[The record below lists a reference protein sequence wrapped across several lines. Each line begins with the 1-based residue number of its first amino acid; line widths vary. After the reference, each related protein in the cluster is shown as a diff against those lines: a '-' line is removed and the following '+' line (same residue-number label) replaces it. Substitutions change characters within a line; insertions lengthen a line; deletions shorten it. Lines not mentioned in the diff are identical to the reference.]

1 MCHSSTAEI
10 ATSFLYS
17 LYSFQLTVVLSSR
30 PDFPNMN
37 DIATH
42 SLASRDAVKPGVT
55 IKDDRAILVSPS
67 NQFQRSI
74 PLDQSQPNA
83 DPVVGL
89 FTKEHKGKL
98 PSVLTGFS
106 TESRKQMAAVGVH
119 R

>member
-1 MCHSSTAEI
+1 
-10 ATSFLYS
+10 
-17 LYSFQLTVVLSSR
+17 
-30 PDFPNMN
+30 MN

-42 SLASRDAVKPGVT
+42 SLAPRDTVKPGVT

-74 PLDQSQPNA
+74 PLDQSQPSA

-89 FTKEHKGKL
+89 FTKEHKGRL

-106 TESRKQMAAVGVH
+106 TESRRQMAAVGVH